1 MKLFGEKVIPQ
12 FDTDPEFRSD
22 RMRRAVAG

>member
-1 MKLFGEKVIPQ
+1 MRLFGEHVIPQ

-22 RMRRAVAG
+22 RMRAAALV